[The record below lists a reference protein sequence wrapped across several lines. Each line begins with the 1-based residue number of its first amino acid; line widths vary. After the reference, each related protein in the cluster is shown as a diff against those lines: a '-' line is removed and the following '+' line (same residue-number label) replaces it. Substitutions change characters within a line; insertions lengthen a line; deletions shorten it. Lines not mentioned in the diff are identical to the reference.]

1 MIPASLGH
9 YRIVRAIGA
18 GGMGDVYLAE
28 DTKLGRQVA
37 LKVLTPR
44 AGSRSSLTGQTGT
57 SGTARDPHRGLSAGS
72 GSSARPVPSPR

>member
-37 LKVLTPR
+37 LKVLTSD
-44 AGSRSSLTGQTGT
+44 GSDRNE
-57 SGTARDPHRGLSAGS
+57 GTARDPHRGLSAGN